1 MKKYIYFVLVAMLF
15 VSCATSMST
24 GLTREKNYPKMY
36 TDKPLTILV
45 MPPINKTV
53 NVEAK
58 EYFYTSMMIPLCEKG
73 YYVISPFLAMDLLKS
88 ESAYDSEL
96 FMNANLSSF
105 NKVFGADVALFTVI
119 NTWSKSTLGN
129 VITVDIEYIL
139 KSTTSNE
146 ILFNRKGKLSVD
158 TGVNSGGNG
167 GLLGALVDMAAS
179 AINTALTDKVIAAR
193 RCNNY
198 VLHDLPDGRYAPM
211 FDKDQNVS
219 AGGIEFSGTVAQ

>member
-1 MKKYIYFVLVAMLF
+1 MKKIIYFALIATLF
-15 VSCATSMST
+15 ASCGTTSN
-24 GLTREKNYPKMY
+24 LTRGKNYPKMY
-36 TDKPLTILV
+36 TDKPTTILV

-58 EYFYTSMMIPLCEKG
+58 EYFYTSMMVPLCEKG

-96 FMNANLSSF
+96 YLDGNLAPF
-105 NKVFGADVALFTVI
+105 KKVFGADVALFTVI
-119 NTWSKSTLGN
+119 NQWSKSTLGN
-129 VITVDIEYIL
+129 TITVEVEYIL

-146 ILFNRKGKLSVD
+146 ILFNRKGTLAVD
-158 TGVNSGGNG
+158 TSINSGGNA

-193 RCNNY
+193 RCNNF
-198 VLHDLPDGRYAPM
+198 VLHDLPDGVYAPM
-211 FDKDQNVS
+211 FDKDQDVS
-219 AGGIEFSGTVAQ
+219 AGGISFSGRVSQ